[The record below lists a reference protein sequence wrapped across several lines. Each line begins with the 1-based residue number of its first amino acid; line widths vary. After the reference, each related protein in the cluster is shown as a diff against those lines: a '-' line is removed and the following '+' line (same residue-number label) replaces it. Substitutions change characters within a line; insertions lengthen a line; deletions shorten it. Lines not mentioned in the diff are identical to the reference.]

1 MTARNVIAE
10 WGWHYARPHRKRPRE
25 ALRLLKVY
33 VAQPWKGRMVRDLVK
48 RDAVCYSIAVTAR
61 GSLVMAN
68 RIRDLA
74 NQAFSFA
81 IERELIETNP
91 FAGIRKPGGKEET
104 KERAL
109 NAEELR
115 TFWRSLESP
124 KTKMSQVVR
133 SALRL
138 ILTTAQRPGEVIGA
152 RWDEF
157 DLAAESPLW
166 AHSCGAIQKR

>member
-1 MTARNVIAE
+1 MTTRNVIAE

-33 VAQPWKGRMVRDLVK
+33 VAQPWKGRPVCDLVK
-48 RDAVCYSIAVTAR
+48 RDAVLLIDRITAR

-81 IERELIETNP
+81 IERDLIETNP
-91 FAGIRKPGGKEET
+91 FAGIKKPGGKEEA

-109 NAEELR
+109 NADELR
-115 TFWRSLESP
+115 TFWQALEAP
-124 KTKMSQVVR
+124 KTKMSEIVR

-138 ILTTAQRPGEVIGA
+138 ILSDRPATRRSHRGA
-152 RWDEF
+152 
-157 DLAAESPLW
+157 L
-166 AHSCGAIQKR
+166 G